1 MTCSPK
7 KSLKTNPFQT
17 YRDPETGQ
25 WKVVMVNA
33 DATVPHSSD
42 SHKVASQKPEKLR
55 HTDG

>member
-7 KSLKTNPFQT
+7 NPLKTNPFHT

-25 WKVVMVNA
+25 WKVVVANA
-33 DATVPHSSD
+33 DPTFSHHSS
-42 SHKVASQKPEKLR
+42 STKTASQNPEKLR

>member
-7 KSLKTNPFQT
+7 KSLKTNPFNT

-25 WKVVMVNA
+25 WKVI
-33 DATVPHSSD
+33 DANVDPTSSHN
-42 SHKVASQKPEKLR
+42 SNSTKMTSQNPEKLR